1 MEQTI
6 YEMWCDDFTEQE
18 IADFLFEDESNYN
31 NADKSSNQPIESYE
45 EILGSV
51 EDYIANNKSDW
62 IREEEPRDSYNSDE
76 WDEDDRLT
84 HIRRDEK

>member
-1 MEQTI
+1 MNEDIEQTI
-6 YEMWCDDFTEQE
+6 YEMWCEDFTEQE

-51 EDYIANNKSDW
+51 KDCIANNESDW
-62 IREEEPRDSYNSDE
+62 IREKEEKFQNQQKNLNKK
-76 WDEDDRLT
+76 WQ
-84 HIRRDEK
+84 KQQKK